1 MRGALTPEIQTVAQL
16 HLKREISRTELRL
29 MPYIQYVMMNDQKL
43 DPRKINQEEREI
55 LRLWKEEGHIEG
67 GACGLAITR
76 EFWDAICAIL
86 WFGYIIGGA
95 TNLPPLSKQKPMDDN
110 MRRGKT

>member
-55 LRLWKEEGHIEG
+55 LRKWKDEGQIEG

-76 EFWDAICAIL
+76 EFWDAINAIV
-86 WFGYIIGGA
+86 WFGYVMGGA
-95 TNLPPLSKQKPMDDN
+95 NNLPSFSSKKSPEDDV
-110 MRRGKT
+110 RRGKT